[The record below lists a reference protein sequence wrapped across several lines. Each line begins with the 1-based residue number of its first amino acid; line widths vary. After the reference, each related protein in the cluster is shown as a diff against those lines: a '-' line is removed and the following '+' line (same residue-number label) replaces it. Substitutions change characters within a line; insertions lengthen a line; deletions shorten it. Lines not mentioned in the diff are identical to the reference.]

1 MGESVSRTAP
11 FPPSPPLTVLPPVP
25 PARRLPALPIVIGVL
40 LVIVIAV
47 GAIGF
52 FDLRNPVIYQSAL
65 KGSLSNWENG
75 SDCAVKADGYH
86 IMDGSICYA
95 PIGSQTNA
103 DVKVN
108 VVQLSGATD
117 LFYGIV
123 VRSTP
128 EQHYYLF
135 GIDGYG
141 RWLFV
146 NVHSPSQ
153 PPVALIAPTLD
164 NAVNSGLHQSN
175 SLELRMKGANF
186 QFFINGKKV
195 GEINN
200 LEYVAGQIG
209 LSGEDGVEVV
219 YTNLSIV
226 KVN

>member
-1 MGESVSRTAP
+1 M
-11 FPPSPPLTVLPPVP
+11 
-25 PARRLPALPIVIGVL
+25 IGAL
-40 LVIVIAV
+40 LVIVVVV
-47 GAIGF
+47 GAISF
-52 FDLRNPVIYQSAL
+52 FSLRNPVIYQSSL
-65 KGSLSNWENG
+65 QGSLSNWENG
-75 SDCAVKADGYH
+75 ADCASKADGYH
-86 IMDGSICYA
+86 IMSGSICYA
-95 PIGSQTNA
+95 PVGSQKDA
-103 DVKVN
+103 DVKVT
-108 VVQLSGATD
+108 VLQLSGSTD

-146 NVHSPSQ
+146 DVHSPSQ
-153 PPVALIAPTLD
+153 PPTTLVAPTLD
-164 NAVNSGLHQSN
+164 NAVNTGLHQTN
-175 SLELRMKGANF
+175 SLELRMTGTDF

-195 GEINN
+195 GEMKNSQ
-200 LEYVAGQIG
+200 YAAGQIG

>member
-1 MGESVSRTAP
+1 
-11 FPPSPPLTVLPPVP
+11 
-25 PARRLPALPIVIGVL
+25 VIGVL
-40 LVIVIAV
+40 LLIAV
-47 GAIGF
+47 VVGTVGYFAV
-52 FDLRNPVIYQSAL
+52 LRNPVIYQNTL
-65 KGSLSNWENG
+65 KGSLANWENG
-75 SDCAVKADGYH
+75 SDCASKTDGYH
-86 IMDGSICYA
+86 VMSGSICYA
-95 PIGSQTNA
+95 PIGSQTDA
-103 DVKVN
+103 DIKVS

-153 PPVALIAPTLD
+153 PPTALVPPTLD
-164 NAVNSGLHQSN
+164 NAVNSGLHQTN
-175 SLELRMKGANF
+175 SIELRMKGANF
-186 QFFINGKKV
+186 QFFVNGKKV

-200 LEYVAGQIG
+200 SQYKAGQIG